1 MNNLKEEIT
10 KKLLNLVE
18 VVKIKN
24 KMNLNDINNACENLF
39 CEILNII
46 FELDLIVLNTDSN
59 YLLMHM
65 ETRIQS

>member
-24 KMNLNDINNACENLF
+24 KMNLNDINYACENLF
-39 CEILNII
+39 CEILNIMMLGSK
-46 FELDLIVLNTDSN
+46 EVVKAS
-59 YLLMHM
+59 
-65 ETRIQS
+65 